1 MKLQSVSCRVFQIGV
16 CNQRERAPR
25 HEHTESSLVVTGY
38 RTCEERE
45 TTLHMEGR
53 CFVAAAVHA
62 RRVVALYSYAAISRA
77 IGRTRGQNDEPT
89 IVQFRRA
96 LPERYFPADAKS
108 MYSQRSGTGGCSD
121 LRVELAAAHGIKLR
135 VSELERQTVID
146 PIPALFVCVLPDGP
160 P

>member
-108 MYSQRSGTGGCSD
+108 MYSQRG
-121 LRVELAAAHGIKLR
+121 LAREDAQI
-135 VSELERQTVID
+135 
-146 PIPALFVCVLPDGP
+146 
-160 P
+160 

>member
-1 MKLQSVSCRVFQIGV
+1 MNRIFWSAANEVAVY
-16 CNQRERAPR
+16 
-25 HEHTESSLVVTGY
+25 TESSLVVTGY

-77 IGRTRGQNDEPT
+77 IGRTRGQNNEPT

-96 LPERYFPADAKS
+96 FPERYFPADAKS
-108 MYSQRSGTGGCSD
+108 MYSQRG
-121 LRVELAAAHGIKLR
+121 LAREDAQI
-135 VSELERQTVID
+135 
-146 PIPALFVCVLPDGP
+146 
-160 P
+160 